1 MKAWHSKQFGGWIM
15 KRKNDFNETQRRSII
30 CVGLMLVDM
39 VVIILLLVFLEFPQ
53 SLRVVIFV
61 NLVFTLLI
69 CFFISGVVV
78 L

>member
-1 MKAWHSKQFGGWIM
+1 M

-39 VVIILLLVFLEFPQ
+39 VVMILLLVFLEFPQ

-61 NLVFTLLI
+61 NLAFTLLI
-69 CFFISGVVV
+69 GFLKRKKITGK
-78 L
+78 

>member
-1 MKAWHSKQFGGWIM
+1 M

-69 CFFISGVVV
+69 CF
-78 L
+78 LKQNKDHW